1 MNINQLMKQ
10 AQAMQKKLQDAQAVI
25 ENLEIEG
32 SSGGGMV
39 SIKINGKGKASALK
53 IDPKIIDPNDSEMLA
68 DLIIAAINNAV
79 DKKEEESSKKMSEV
93 SGGLNLP
100 AGFKMPF

>member
-10 AQAMQKKLQDAQAVI
+10 AQSMQKKLAEAQAQI
-25 ENLEIEG
+25 ELMESTG
-32 SSGGGMV
+32 TSGGGMV
-39 SIKINGKGKASALK
+39 SVKINGKGKVNNLK
-53 IDPKIIDPNDSEMLA
+53 IDPKLIDPADPEMLA

-79 DKKEEESSKKMSEV
+79 DKKDDESAKKMAEV
-93 SGGLNLP
+93 SGGINLP